1 MESDGTSGKFEGLE
15 IGPPG
20 VQARSGENKE
30 MPPKERKEG
39 TQGTSV
45 QCKLSFHN

>member
-1 MESDGTSGKFEGLE
+1 MEGDGTSGKIEGLE